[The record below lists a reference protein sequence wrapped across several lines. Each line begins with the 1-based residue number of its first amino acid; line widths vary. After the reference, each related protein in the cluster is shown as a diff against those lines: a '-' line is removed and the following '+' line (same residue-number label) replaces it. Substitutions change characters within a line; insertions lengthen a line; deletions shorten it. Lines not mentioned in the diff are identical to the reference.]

1 MDATVRRMVR
11 LRAGD
16 RCEYCRL
23 PQHAVDLTF
32 HIEHVIARQHGGT
45 DDPVNLCLA
54 CDRCNL
60 HKGPNLTAID
70 PVSGSIVPL
79 FHPRRHIWTDH
90 FELRGARIV
99 GKTAVGRA
107 TALLMQMNSAR
118 RRELRQRLLIEGRW

>member
-11 LRAGD
+11 VRAKD

-32 HIEHVIARQHGGT
+32 HVEHLIARQHGGS
-45 DDPVNLCLA
+45 DDPDNLCLA

-70 PVSGSIVPL
+70 PVAGLVVPL
-79 FHPRRHIWTDH
+79 LHPRRDDWTEH
-90 FELRGARIV
+90 FELRGPRIV
-99 GKTAVGRA
+99 GKTPIGRA
-107 TALLMQMNSAR
+107 KAQLMQMNSAQ